1 MDYLIKDFGKIL
13 KKNALMMRRL
23 LLQEDTDCMRV
34 YDRNLEELPLS
45 VDLYGKYARITDY
58 SEDGLTSEL
67 EEIVIDTV
75 RRMCY
80 IQQEYV
86 CFHRREKRHNKE
98 QHELQ
103 SSNSLVIEV
112 KEFSHRFK
120 VDLIKRIDTG
130 LFLDHYKTRKLV
142 ESISNN
148 FSVLNLFAY
157 TGSFSVYAASGGANL
172 VESIDLSKTYTDWAQ
187 YNLTINGFEG
197 DKYPCINTDALEY
210 IIEAVR
216 NKKQY
221 DLIIL
226 DPPSF
231 SNSRKMN
238 QDFDIQRDYVR
249 YLRLINNLLSKDG
262 KVIFSTNLSSFHM
275 DPGRLKGYKVENITK
290 DILADGFSKKKGT
303 SRTWLLAKESK
314 VKLTKED
321 YEGKKYFAKSK
332 SSEQKKRINK
342 MDKDPQNDLEQII
355 SNLENEFDGNNDNVN
370 DDLTLRWDA
379 TYENNAKKSNYDRKF
394 KEKRSY
400 SRNDGD
406 RKYSRDDRD
415 RRYSREDTERKFN
428 REDGDR
434 RYSRDDRDKKYSRED
449 GDRRYSRDDRDRKY
463 SRDGGDR
470 RYSRDDRDRKYS
482 RDGGDRRYS
491 RDDRDRKYSRED
503 GDRRYS
509 RDDRERKYSRDGGER
524 RYSRDDRDRKYS
536 RDGGDRKFSRDDREK
551 RYSREGGDRK
561 FSRDDREKRY
571 SREGGD
577 RKFSRDDRE
586 KRYSREGGDRKF
598 SRDDREKRYSRE
610 GGDRKFSRDDRDRSY
625 SRDNSDSNSDA
636 GFTREKRVKRSKPV
650 PYGFEKN
657 NKNE

>member
-58 SEDGLTSEL
+58 SEEGLTSEL
-67 EEIVIDTV
+67 EETVIDVV

-142 ESISNN
+142 ESISKDL
-148 FSVLNLFAY
+148 SVLNLFAY
-157 TGSFSVYAASGGANL
+157 TGSFSVYAASGGAKL

-210 IIEAVR
+210 IIEAAR

-355 SNLENEFDGNNDNVN
+355 SNLENEFDGNDDNVN

-379 TYENNAKKSNYDRKF
+379 TYENNTKKSNYDRKF

-415 RRYSREDTERKFN
+415 RKYSRDDRDRRYSREDTERKFN

-434 RYSRDDRDKKYSRED
+434 KYSRDNRDRKYSRED
-449 GDRRYSRDDRDRKY
+449 GDRKYSRDDRDRKY
-463 SRDGGDR
+463 SREDGDR
-470 RYSRDDRDRKYS
+470 KYSRDNRDRKYS
-482 RDGGDRRYS
+482 REDGDRKYSRDNRDRKYSREDGDRKYS

-503 GDRRYS
+503 GDRR
-509 RDDRERKYSRDGGER
+509 
-524 RYSRDDRDRKYS
+524 
-536 RDGGDRKFSRDDREK
+536 FSRDDREK
-551 RYSREGGDRK
+551 RYSREDGDRK
-561 FSRDDREKRY
+561 FSRDNRDRKFSREDGDRRFSRDDREKRY
-571 SREGGD
+571 SREAGD
-577 RKFSRDDRE
+577 RKFSRDNRDR
-586 KRYSREGGDRKF
+586 KYSRED
-598 SRDDREKRYSRE
+598 
-610 GGDRKFSRDDRDRSY
+610 GDRKFSRDDRDRSY
-625 SRDNSDSNSDA
+625 SRDNRDSNSDS